1 MLFLLD
7 LALRGE
13 PRTDERGSD
22 RLTEPGLGQEE
33 EVVDG
38 ATEHDERRDH
48 PRLRREQQRLARV
61 ADPERLDVVRHHRLQ
76 VGGGIGTTD
85 ADELPRASCDP

>member
-1 MLFLLD
+1 MPFAPAEDDDRLVLVR
-7 LALRGE
+7 ARLRTCAANRE
-13 PRTDERGSD
+13 RTSVD
-22 RLTEPGLGQEE
+22 RDWLTEPGLGQEE

-61 ADPERLDVVRHHRLQ
+61 ADPERLDVVDTIAWR
-76 VGGGIGTTD
+76 
-85 ADELPRASCDP
+85 